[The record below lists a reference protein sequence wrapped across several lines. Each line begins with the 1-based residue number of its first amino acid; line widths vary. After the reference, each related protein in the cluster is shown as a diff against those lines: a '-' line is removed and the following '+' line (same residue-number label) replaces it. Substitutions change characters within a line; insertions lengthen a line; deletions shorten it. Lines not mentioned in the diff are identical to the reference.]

1 MAAEQMADGPGTARR
16 RRLRPRARW
25 TPSTATSCDMLQTDG
40 RASIRSVA
48 ERVHVSRANA
58 YARINR
64 LIDDGVIRGFSARV
78 NHERAGQGASAYITL
93 KIVQNSW
100 RTVREQLQALPGAAH
115 IALVSGD
122 FDVLLLVHTPDNRT
136 LRELVLTRIQAIP
149 EVLSTRTLLV
159 FEETDLD
166 PGPVR
171 PARPRRARLDA
182 DGAPSGPAVPGAGQP
197 PVGVLSESV
206 RRPVEG
212 QLTTA
217 SATWSPSEPP
227 PGCGRYHS
235 TREFTMPKSSRVASR
250 MSTSARRSPSAAAAF
265 SRSATRWSNSRRRSM
280 AQRSVCV
287 LPRTRSSRVT
297 YGSSAISTSTVRR
310 VTYSTRSIARPRT
323 RARLLEDARRARRA
337 PG

>member
-1 MAAEQMADGPGTARR
+1 MEARPLDAIDR
-16 RRLRPRARW
+16 DILR
-25 TPSTATSCDMLQTDG
+25 MLQTDG

-48 ERVHVSRANA
+48 DQVHVSRANA

-136 LRELVLTRIQAIP
+136 LRELVLTRLQSIP

-166 PGPVR
+166 PGPG
-171 PARPRRARLDA
+171 PI
-182 DGAPSGPAVPGAGQP
+182 SGPAAASGQGAASGSGQTPGSATATSGSGPAGQ
-197 PVGVLSESV
+197 
-206 RRPVEG
+206 
-212 QLTTA
+212 
-217 SATWSPSEPP
+217 
-227 PGCGRYHS
+227 
-235 TREFTMPKSSRVASR
+235 
-250 MSTSARRSPSAAAAF
+250 
-265 SRSATRWSNSRRRSM
+265 
-280 AQRSVCV
+280 
-287 LPRTRSSRVT
+287 
-297 YGSSAISTSTVRR
+297 
-310 VTYSTRSIARPRT
+310 
-323 RARLLEDARRARRA
+323 DAD
-337 PG
+337 PL

>member
-1 MAAEQMADGPGTARR
+1 MGAEQMADGGDRTGQTPLPRPLDPIDR
-16 RRLRPRARW
+16 DILR
-25 TPSTATSCDMLQTDG
+25 MLQTDG

-136 LRELVLTRIQAIP
+136 LRELVLTKLQSIP

-166 PGPVR
+166 PAPGPT
-171 PARPRRARLDA
+171 A
-182 DGAPSGPAVPGAGQP
+182 GPGAG
-197 PVGVLSESV
+197 
-206 RRPVEG
+206 
-212 QLTTA
+212 
-217 SATWSPSEPP
+217 
-227 PGCGRYHS
+227 PGAGTGAGPGAGRD
-235 TREFTMPKSSRVASR
+235 TDP
-250 MSTSARRSPSAAAAF
+250 
-265 SRSATRWSNSRRRSM
+265 
-280 AQRSVCV
+280 
-287 LPRTRSSRVT
+287 L
-297 YGSSAISTSTVRR
+297 
-310 VTYSTRSIARPRT
+310 
-323 RARLLEDARRARRA
+323 
-337 PG
+337 

>member
-1 MAAEQMADGPGTARR
+1 MGAEQMAGGGDRAEQTPPARPLDSIDR
-16 RRLRPRARW
+16 DILRI
-25 TPSTATSCDMLQTDG
+25 LQTDG

-136 LRELVLTRIQAIP
+136 LRELVLTRLQSIP

-166 PGPVR
+166 PGP
-171 PARPRRARLDA
+171 
-182 DGAPSGPAVPGAGQP
+182 GSGPIP
-197 PVGVLSESV
+197 
-206 RRPVEG
+206 
-212 QLTTA
+212 
-217 SATWSPSEPP
+217 SPDAEPL
-227 PGCGRYHS
+227 
-235 TREFTMPKSSRVASR
+235 
-250 MSTSARRSPSAAAAF
+250 
-265 SRSATRWSNSRRRSM
+265 
-280 AQRSVCV
+280 Q
-287 LPRTRSSRVT
+287 
-297 YGSSAISTSTVRR
+297 
-310 VTYSTRSIARPRT
+310 
-323 RARLLEDARRARRA
+323 
-337 PG
+337 